1 MIETNSLGSL
11 HNNKDF
17 KKVSIACGN
26 FDGLHIGHQQIINK
40 LLEVSRQKKSSPIVL
55 TFHPHP
61 REVLT
66 GKKVQNLTSQSTK
79 VKLLQQMGVK
89 ALVTAPFT
97 KEFASMEAEEF
108 VENLLLGNSLE
119 LCDFCIGSDWKFGKG
134 RKGDVEFLKNGG
146 WSFDVHPVSEV
157 KDKNGVISSSR
168 IRKALNSGDF
178 ILAEELLGRAYS
190 VSGTV
195 IKGKGIANSQ
205 LNFPTANIEI
215 SDLYLPLAGVYTCT
229 VQVEGKGQFMPA
241 VCNIGFAPTFEGHQ
255 DRPANLEVHIFNFS
269 EDLYGKTIE
278 VAFSSFLREEQKFE
292 SVDLLK
298 KQIEQD
304 VLEAK
309 RKFSI
314 P

>member
-1 MIETNSLGSL
+1 MIETTSLESL
-11 HNNKDF
+11 YNEGF

-26 FDGLHIGHQQIINK
+26 FDGLHLGHQQIIKK
-40 LLEVSRQKKSSPIVL
+40 LLQVAGQNQSSPIVL

-66 GKKVQNLTSQSTK
+66 GKKVQNLTSGPTK
-79 VKLLQQMGVK
+79 IKLLQKMGVE
-89 ALVTAPFT
+89 ALVTVPFT
-97 KEFASMEAEEF
+97 REFASMEAEEF
-108 VENLLLGNSLE
+108 VEKFLLGNSLDI
-119 LCDFCIGSDWKFGKG
+119 CDFCIGSDWKFGKG
-134 RKGDVEFLKNGG
+134 RKGDVDFLKNGK

-157 KDKNGVISSSR
+157 KDGNGVISSSR

-178 ILAEELLGRAYS
+178 LLAQNLLGRTYS

-195 IKGKGIANSQ
+195 IKGKGIAKIQ

-229 VQVEGKGQFMPA
+229 VQVEEKEQLLPA
-241 VCNIGFAPTFEGHQ
+241 VCNIGFAPTFEGHEYRQ
-255 DRPANLEVHIFNFS
+255 ANLEVHIFNFS
-269 EDLYGKTIE
+269 DDLYGKNIE
-278 VAFSSFLREEQKFE
+278 VAFTSFLRPEQKFE

-309 RKFSI
+309 RKFST